1 MFLFAGDCF
10 LLWDRYIKK
19 SQYIIPHWINHLF
32 STSFK
37 ITVILGKSN
46 LIGAPSNLIPNITT
60 NKRPLLLAYLAAH
73 LLISFYLKKNLL
85 IPVPRDNRWFFD
97 YLQLLN
103 EYEELVSPRMN
114 RFSRTRQ
121 NRIIFLNRIIR
132 YYQKEFSS
140 EIEEYLEYLKH
151 EYEELLSLHS

>member
-1 MFLFAGDCF
+1 MLSLFAAGAYFLVIVFLFFC
-10 LLWDRYIKK
+10 W
-19 SQYIIPHWINHLF
+19 
-32 STSFK
+32 
-37 ITVILGKSN
+37 
-46 LIGAPSNLIPNITT
+46 
-60 NKRPLLLAYLAAH
+60 YLR